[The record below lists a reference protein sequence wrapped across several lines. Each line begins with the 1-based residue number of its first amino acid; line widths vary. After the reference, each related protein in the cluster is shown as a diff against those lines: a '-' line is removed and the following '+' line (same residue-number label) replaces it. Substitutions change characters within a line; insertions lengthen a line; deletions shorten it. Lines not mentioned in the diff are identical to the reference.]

1 MSRAALTDY
10 VAALMWQGQEP
21 CNWFWGG
28 TGDHRLTGRYETGL
42 SLTQDLVSRHHM
54 VLAIRAT
61 RSRG

>member
-28 TGDHRLTGRYETGL
+28 TGDHWLTARHDTGIFSAGHPL
-42 SLTQDLVSRHHM
+42 WRKLFFAFAQL
-54 VLAIRAT
+54 
-61 RSRG
+61 RG